1 MNIAQ
6 QAIIDPVG
14 DAIAEVAPELLAAKA
29 GHAWPRMLVL
39 AILAGVFIGFGSIVS
54 LVAQSDMGDG
64 GAVQLLAGAAFSV
77 GLMLVMVVGAEL
89 FTGNTLMVLPV
100 STGDLKV
107 RRMIGAWTMVWIG
120 NLVGSVMLALLFWA
134 AGGLSAGVGDAAAAL
149 ADTKLDKTPLAT
161 FCSGVLANVL
171 VCLAVWMAM
180 ATKSIVTKLLV
191 ILGPVMIFVAA
202 GLEHSVAN
210 MSILP
215 LGWLADPSIAPD
227 LGAMLANLVFSTLG
241 NIAGGATL
249 GLAIAY
255 GHATLGRVASANS

>member
-1 MNIAQ
+1 
-6 QAIIDPVG
+6 
-14 DAIAEVAPELLAAKA
+14 
-29 GHAWPRMLVL
+29 MLVL
-39 AILAGVFIGFGSIVS
+39 AILAGVFIGFGSVVS
-54 LVAQSDMGDG
+54 LVAQSGMGDV
-64 GAVQLLAGAAFSV
+64 GAVKLMSGAAFSV

-89 FTGNTLMVLPV
+89 FTGNTMMALPV
-100 STGDLKV
+100 VTGDLGAG
-107 RRMIGAWTMVWIG
+107 RMLTAWAVVWTG
-120 NLVGSVMLALLFWA
+120 NLIGSVALALLFWA
-134 AGGLSAGVGDAAAAL
+134 ADGLSDGVADAAISL
-149 ADTKLDKTPLAT
+149 AQTKLDKSPLAT

-180 ATKSIVTKLLV
+180 AAKSIVAKLLV

-215 LGWLADPSIAPD
+215 LGWLADPLATPD
-227 LGAMLANLVFSTLG
+227 LAGGLGNLLFSTLG

-255 GHATLGRVASANS
+255 GHAALGKTVRKESA

>member
-1 MNIAQ
+1 
-6 QAIIDPVG
+6 
-14 DAIAEVAPELLAAKA
+14 
-29 GHAWPRMLVL
+29 MLVL
-39 AILAGVFIGFGSIVS
+39 AILAGVFIGFGSVVS
-54 LVAQSDMGDG
+54 LVAQSGMGDV
-64 GAVQLLAGAAFSV
+64 GAVKLMSGAAFSV

-89 FTGNTLMVLPV
+89 FTGNTMMALPV
-100 STGDLKV
+100 VTGDLAAG
-107 RRMIGAWTMVWIG
+107 RMLTAWAVVWTG
-120 NLVGSVMLALLFWA
+120 NLIGSVALALLFWA
-134 AGGLSAGVGDAAAAL
+134 ADGLSEGVADAAISL
-149 ADTKLDKTPLAT
+149 AQTKLDKSPLAT

-180 ATKSIVTKLLV
+180 AAKSIVAKLLV

-215 LGWLADPSIAPD
+215 LGWLADPLATPD
-227 LGAMLANLVFSTLG
+227 LAGGLANLLFSTLG

-255 GHATLGRVASANS
+255 GHATLGKTVRKESA

>member
-1 MNIAQ
+1 
-6 QAIIDPVG
+6 
-14 DAIAEVAPELLAAKA
+14 
-29 GHAWPRMLVL
+29 MLVL
-39 AILAGVFIGFGSIVS
+39 AILAGIFIGFGSIVA
-54 LVAQSDMGDG
+54 LVAQSGMNDG
-64 GAVQLLAGAAFSV
+64 GAVKLMAGAAFSV

-100 STGDLKV
+100 VTGDLKAS
-107 RRMIGAWTMVWIG
+107 RMLGAWAMVWTA
-120 NLVGSVMLALLFWA
+120 NLFGSLLLAILFWA
-134 AGGLSAGVGDAAAAL
+134 AGGLSDGVGDAAIAL

-161 FCSGVLANVL
+161 FCSAVLANIL

-227 LGAMLANLVFSTLG
+227 LRSALANLVFSTLG
-241 NIAGGATL
+241 NIAGGAAL

-255 GHATLGRVASANS
+255 GHSALTRASADS

>member
-1 MNIAQ
+1 
-6 QAIIDPVG
+6 
-14 DAIAEVAPELLAAKA
+14 
-29 GHAWPRMLVL
+29 MLVL
-39 AILAGVFIGFGSIVS
+39 AILAGVFIGFGSIAS
-54 LVAQSDMGDG
+54 LVAQSGMDDV
-64 GAVQLLAGAAFSV
+64 GAVNLLAGAVFSV

-100 STGDLKV
+100 VTGDLKAA
-107 RRMIGAWTMVWIG
+107 RMLGAWRVVWTG
-120 NLVGSVMLALLFWA
+120 NLIGSVMLAALFWA
-134 AGGLSAGVGDAAAAL
+134 AGGISGGVAEAAIAL
-149 ADTKLDKTPLAT
+149 VDTKLDKAPLAI
-161 FCSGVLANVL
+161 FCSGILANVL

-180 ATKSIVTKLLV
+180 AAKSIVAKLLV

-215 LGWLADPSIAPD
+215 LGWLADPLATPD
-227 LGAMLANLVFSTLG
+227 LAGGLANLLFSTLG

-255 GHATLGRVASANS
+255 GHATLGGSASDKKA